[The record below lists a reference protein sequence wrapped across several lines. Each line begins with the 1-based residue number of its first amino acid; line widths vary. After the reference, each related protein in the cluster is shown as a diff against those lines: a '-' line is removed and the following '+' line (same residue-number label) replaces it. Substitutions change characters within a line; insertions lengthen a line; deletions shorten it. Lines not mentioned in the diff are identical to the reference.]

1 MACSLLFFFILG
13 RGGAKIGQKK
23 NIVTNIGEF

>member
-1 MACSLLFFFILG
+1 MACNFLFLFFLG

-23 NIVTNIGEF
+23 NIVTNIGEN